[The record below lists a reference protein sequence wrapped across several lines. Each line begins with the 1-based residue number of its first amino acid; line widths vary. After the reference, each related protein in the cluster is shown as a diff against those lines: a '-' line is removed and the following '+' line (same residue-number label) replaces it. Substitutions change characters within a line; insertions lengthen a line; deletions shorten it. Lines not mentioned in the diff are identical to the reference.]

1 MAAYDFPQD
10 LRSAQQRLH
19 QTWAEYEALGRTLPW
34 SVEPSE
40 GWTAP
45 KVLYAD
51 GDPRSLP
58 PSPGYTDEQK
68 AEVARL
74 RHELVELSVTVST
87 HPYWETVAVGEVV
100 DQRMAL
106 KHVHQQDADS
116 GQGEAA

>member
-1 MAAYDFPQD
+1 MATYDFPED
-10 LRSAQQRLH
+10 LRSAQLRLH
-19 QTWAEYEALGRTLPW
+19 QTRAEYEALGSTLPW

-45 KVLYAD
+45 KVLYSD
-51 GDPRSLP
+51 GEPRSLP

-74 RHELVELSVTVST
+74 RAEILELSITVST
-87 HPYWETVAVGEVV
+87 HLYWDTVPAGDRV

-106 KHVHQQDADS
+106 KHVHEQDADA
-116 GQGEAA
+116 GRAEAA